1 MYNKEKMMK
10 DLKVTEDK
18 DTDGSDIL
26 AIEIKTLNGIREVYL
41 PKLMMDGN
49 EWKMLFPKYFDKR
62 ILTIKFLKS
71 LIK

>member
-1 MYNKEKMMK
+1 MYNKNEIIR
-10 DLKVTEDK
+10 DLKVTEEK

-26 AIEIKTLNGIREVYL
+26 VVEIKTLNGIHEIYL
-41 PKLMMDGN
+41 PKYMTDSN

-71 LIK
+71 LVK